1 MDKRLVLLVGMQ
13 LLLATA
19 CFYFPTVVMF
29 GLSTT
34 VLGSSSMLLGSVSS
48 SSSSAIS
55 LAYSKALS
63 SVQLYVSLASIGILA
78 YLELSNP
85 AYGKTRRILEEL
97 RKGWVPVSVLF
108 VILFFILVFFK
119 AYLVVY
125 P

>member
-1 MDKRLVLLVGMQ
+1 MDKRLVLLFGMQ

-19 CFYFPTVVMF
+19 CFYLPTVAMF

-48 SSSSAIS
+48 SSAIS
-55 LAYSKALS
+55 LAYSKALV